1 MASVRREMTPALK
14 EHIARLNNE
23 GRTKS
28 EIGEITGYDRSTI
41 SKFLKRF
48 AERKIV
54 ENDSQI
60 GCPKLTCVQA
70 DRVLNRLVLKDGRQN
85 FCDLTSE
92 FNNSVPDALSKR
104 SVQRRL
110 DFLNYSRRKVAKTLT
125 ISKVNRERRIKWC
138 GVSKNWTVEKN
149 SKSVVFSDKTQ
160 VVLGTDNRVYVQQK
174 TQRKVETRVFWTTF
188 RS

>member
-48 AERKIV
+48 AEREIV
-54 ENDSQI
+54 ENDSQN
-60 GCPKLTCVQA
+60 GRPKLTCVQA

-92 FNNSVPDALSKR
+92 FNNSVPKCFVKTVSSKKIG
-104 SVQRRL
+104 
-110 DFLNYSRRKVAKTLT
+110 FLKLFTT
-125 ISKVNRERRIKWC
+125 
-138 GVSKNWTVEKN
+138 
-149 SKSVVFSDKTQ
+149 KSSEDSNN
-160 VVLGTDNRVYVQQK
+160 L
-174 TQRKVETRVFWTTF
+174 
-188 RS
+188 